1 MTSKKVNILGCL
13 LSFILGVGFGIGG
26 YGIADKIRNKQSEPN
41 NLIEAT
47 DNDGTVI
54 NNAAENGVRLMSEK
68 ISPFLYAANGVS
80 ETAESAYTITAT
92 VLPEDAS
99 NKNLTWEFSFKN
111 ASSSWA
117 KGKRVTDYVTV
128 SSSGDTNNVAVL
140 SCKKAFGE
148 QILLKAISA
157 ADNTKSATVTVDYRQ
172 KITNA
177 TLHFGDLSVDSGKT
191 LHPEFDLRVWEKGD
205 GGAVSLTYETSD
217 YTIADTFTIDWS
229 NKKGSSL
236 DVGAVG
242 VMNGKVVS
250 EEFLMDVELG
260 EDIYFD
266 LSFFDFPLITEFYI
280 NSVAYTSLQ
289 AKQNNPFAI
298 RAISYFFK
306 SCKDCGS
313 TDPLAVASLSVPIK
327 SNYSTYTAT
336 FSIDFVNYV
345 SGETAVSSVSTNES
359 GVIY

>member
-13 LSFILGVGFGIGG
+13 LSFILGVGFGVGG

-148 QILLKAISA
+148 QILLKSISA

-250 EEFLMDVELG
+250 EKFLMDVELG

-266 LSFFDFPLITEFYI
+266 LSFFDFPLITEFYF

-313 TDPLAVASLSVPIK
+313 TSLSVPIK

>member
-1 MTSKKVNILGCL
+1 MKSIVTKLVIYKKDPRFYYCPTPYYCEGHFVGGGQFCSYCGITETQAQEKEIENTFIGDDAMREYWTIKFNNLQEQDRKLILSAFPDIESK
-13 LSFILGVGFGIGG
+13 
-26 YGIADKIRNKQSEPN
+26 DKITLKDPQE
-41 NLIEAT
+41 
-47 DNDGTVI
+47 
-54 NNAAENGVRLMSEK
+54 
-68 ISPFLYAANGVS
+68 LYA
-80 ETAESAYTITAT
+80 I
-92 VLPEDAS
+92 
-99 NKNLTWEFSFKN
+99 
-111 ASSSWA
+111 
-117 KGKRVTDYVTV
+117 TDYVTV

>member
-1 MTSKKVNILGCL
+1 MTSKKVNILACL
-13 LSFILGVGFGIGG
+13 LSFILGVGFGVGG
-26 YGIADKIRNKQSEPN
+26 YGIADKIRDKQSEPKN
-41 NLIEAT
+41 QIEIT
-47 DNDGTVI
+47 DNGGTVI

-68 ISPFLYAANGVS
+68 LAPVLYAANGVS

-99 NKNLTWEFSFKN
+99 NKNLTWELSFKN
-111 ASSSWA
+111 ASSWA

-157 ADNTKSATVTVDYRQ
+157 ADNTKSAAVTVDYRQ

-177 TLHFGDLSVDSGKT
+177 TLHFGDFSVDSGKT
-191 LHPEFDLRVWEKGD
+191 LHPEFDLRVWEKGN
-205 GGAVSLTYETSD
+205 GGVVSLTYETSD

-236 DVGAVG
+236 DVGAAG

-260 EDIYFD
+260 EEIYFD
-266 LSFFDFPLITEFYI
+266 LSFFDFPLITEFYF
-280 NSVAYTSLQ
+280 NSDAYSSLQ

-327 SNYSTYTAT
+327 SNYNTYTAT